1 MIDFSEFRPAFAHH
15 PPFAPHRAVIFF
27 SFAVYEF
34 FFHFFGFFP
43 FASPALLS
51 FERGGQG

>member
-1 MIDFSEFRPAFAHH
+1 MDFSEFRPAFAHH